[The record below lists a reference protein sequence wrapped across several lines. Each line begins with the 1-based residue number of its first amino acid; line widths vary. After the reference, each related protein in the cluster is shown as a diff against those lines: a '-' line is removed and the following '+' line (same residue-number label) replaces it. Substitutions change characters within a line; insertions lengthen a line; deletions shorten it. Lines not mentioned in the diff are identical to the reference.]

1 MKSRS
6 LLGLAL
12 LATVA
17 GCSQTDKP
25 GELGMTGN
33 QNQQAAAQPAVMQ
46 GACPQIFL
54 RDGTAVY
61 TSYAKG
67 GDKDPQKVNF
77 QATLAATTRQCVQT
91 ASDLKITVMAQGRIA
106 SGPMGSAGTV
116 TLPIRVAASD
126 GENTLYSELT
136 KFNVDIPADTGTA
149 QFVFTNAEVVIPGG
163 AGSFAK
169 IYLGFD
175 EGPYNTN

>member
-1 MKSRS
+1 
-6 LLGLAL
+6 
-12 LATVA
+12 
-17 GCSQTDKP
+17 
-25 GELGMTGN
+25 
-33 QNQQAAAQPAVMQ
+33 
-46 GACPQIFL
+46 
-54 RDGTAVY
+54 
-61 TSYAKG
+61 
-67 GDKDPQKVNF
+67 
-77 QATLAATTRQCVQT
+77 
-91 ASDLKITVMAQGRIA
+91 MAQGRIA
-106 SGPMGSAGTV
+106 SGPTGSAGTV

-126 GENTLYSELT
+126 GKNTLYSELT

>member
-25 GELGMTGN
+25 GELGMTGI

-91 ASDLKITVMAQGRIA
+91 ESELRITVMAQGRIA
-106 SGPMGSAGTV
+106 SGPTGSAGTV

-126 GENTLYSELT
+126 GKNTLYSELT